1 MIARRNMG
9 MIVGSLFALTVF
21 EAATYTLIF
30 SHLNRHNRLMAALL
44 PERTI
49 AKRNRKNALD
59 LVGHFAHF
67 VGEFSQILFSF
78 IANLTYKSAF
88 NKMALFSYVNG
99 NGLLLSLTAYSY
111 SMKITARNLISS
123 YLWCALHV
131 LLVLFISITLLAVV
145 KTDMTTLFEN
155 LDLYLL
161 P

>member
-1 MIARRNMG
+1 MA

-30 SHLNRHNRLMAALL
+30 SHLNRHNRLMATLL

-88 NKMALFSYVNG
+88 NQMALFSYVYG
-99 NGLLLSLTAYSY
+99 NGLLSLTIIIINSTI
-111 SMKITARNLISS
+111 KITARNLISS

-131 LLVLFISITLLAVV
+131 LLMLFISITLLAVV
-145 KTDMTTLFEN
+145 KTDMTRLFETYI
-155 LDLYLL
+155 LFL
-161 P
+161 